1 MAQARIEY
9 GRVIAPRPISSP
21 HLDLKRL
28 DIFKYLMICMVLFT
42 IVSIFHVWS
51 RFKLIDL
58 NLQLSEVSRMLKD
71 AEQEQKRLKLEA
83 ASMKTPA
90 RVEAIAKGELR
101 MALPTDKQVVFV
113 K

>member
-1 MAQARIEY
+1 MAQAKIDY
-9 GRVIAPRPISSP
+9 GRVIAPRPITAP
-21 HLDLKRL
+21 QLDLQRL

-51 RFKLIDL
+51 RFKLVDL
-58 NLQLSEVSRMLKD
+58 NLQLSEASRMLKD
-71 AEQEQKRLKLEA
+71 AEQEQKRLRLEA

-90 RVEAIAKGELR
+90 RVETIAKSELG